1 MLIYRSLFLRHI
13 YLGSVLSLWT
23 FIAQNWWNST
33 NSIRS
38 NSFTCHQLTSLKP
51 LGVNLEEQELL
62 GEKASKVVNGGAPLD
77 YSDCRSDWDNISP
90 SDSLKELWLVSGLWS
105 CACPIWLLLTKIW
118 KYSNLYIVI
127 NCPVICIKIAVDI
140 LLKQDHSFNEAP
152 ELLADVIL
160 T

>member
-1 MLIYRSLFLRHI
+1 VS
-13 YLGSVLSLWT
+13 YLYELSLHKIDG
-23 FIAQNWWNST
+23 IAQIVFDRILSPATNWP
-33 NSIRS
+33 
-38 NSFTCHQLTSLKP
+38 HYKP

-77 YSDCRSDWDNISP
+77 YSDCRSDWDNISQ

-105 CACPIWLLLTKIW
+105 CACPIWLLLIKIW

-152 ELLADVIL
+152 EQLADVIL